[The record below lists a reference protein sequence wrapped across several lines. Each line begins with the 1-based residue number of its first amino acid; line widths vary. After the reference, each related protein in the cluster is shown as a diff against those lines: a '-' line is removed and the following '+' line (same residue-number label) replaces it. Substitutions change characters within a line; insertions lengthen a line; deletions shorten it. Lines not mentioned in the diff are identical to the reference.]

1 MQDAKTGGSRWVPD
15 IREDEITEFQEQN
28 GDETATYKAV
38 NVHPI
43 ISRILDKLAFFRT
56 HVSAVWYNKL
66 ANKTVKDKLDEI
78 DTSINSLNSRID
90 GTGWETLLED
100 GASYA
105 KTGGTVIVQIYNCTA
120 YNDQERI
127 VGTLPEECRPTMPI
141 EGTDN
146 VGAVGVAV
154 GNGYNCLIKVRLDGR
169 VSLTDSS
176 SSVGNSV
183 WGQVIFPIS

>member
-1 MQDAKTGGSRWVPD
+1 MATYTENYNLKMPSGQDAPD
-15 IREDEITEFQEQN
+15 VEDFNTNAEIIDQTLKQHED
-28 GDETATYKAV
+28 G
-38 NVHPI
+38 
-43 ISRILDKLAFFRT
+43 IS
-56 HVSAVWYNKL
+56 
-66 ANKTVKDKLDEI
+66 
-78 DTSINSLNSRID
+78 SLNSRID
-90 GTGWETLLED
+90 GTGWETLLEG

-105 KTGGTVIVQIYNCTA
+105 KTGGTVIVQIYNFTA

-146 VGAVGVAV
+146 VGAVGAAV